1 MSDVQPVGRS
11 WTDTRVPFSLWT
23 MKAFLQS
30 VLLCLSGQVY
40 HSLAKSGQCHP
51 PQLDNGVVEAEE
63 GDAGNFFKGEFRCNP
78 GFTLSGPTMLKCRNG
93 VWSGN
98 KPVCSVSGCDPKN
111 LPNFVNGR
119 RLRVKGTRDSLF
131 KYKCTKGFRH
141 LDPRMS
147 TALRMTGKWTR

>member
-1 MSDVQPVGRS
+1 
-11 WTDTRVPFSLWT
+11 

-40 HSLAKSGQCHP
+40 QSLAKSGQCHP

-119 RLRVKGTRDSLF
+119 RLRVKGTRDSVF
-131 KYKCTKGFRH
+131 KYKCNRGFRLFGPKNVYCTKNGWKMDELPVCASRDH
-141 LDPRMS
+141 NLE
-147 TALRMTGKWTR
+147 TRK